1 MAEQILK
8 RHPIRG
14 LLYGIFF
21 GLGLT
26 FVAVGQ
32 GWAALGTAPPIIL
45 FVVGLIV
52 GTVWGL
58 FGPAKRPKGP
68 EPVEVTPTTPTESSR
83 FDEVADD
90 GSTADD
96 DTTIGED
103 AVDTGDGDGDD
114 HVTASDTP

>member
-21 GLGLT
+21 GLGLA

-52 GTVWGL
+52 GTVWGM
-58 FGPAKRPKGP
+58 FGPAKRPKGA
-68 EPVEVTPTTPTESSR
+68 EPVEVTQTTPTETSR
-83 FDEVADD
+83 FDEVRDAAPTD
-90 GSTADD
+90 ADD
-96 DTTIGED
+96 DTTAE
-103 AVDTGDGDGDD
+103 ADGDD
-114 HVTASDTP
+114 TGGDDEVTTSETP